1 MDLYLVRHGQAKPET
16 LDPSQPLSQRGRE
29 EVERVAR
36 HAAALGIR
44 VVEIQ
49 HSRKLRARETAEI
62 LAVHLAPSGGLREV
76 DGLAPTDDPAVARQA
91 VEEAGEPLMLVG
103 HLPHL
108 SRLASSLLVGNP
120 AMEIVQ
126 FRNASLAHLLGEGGW
141 RLDWILTPDLIHPA
155 AGFPP
160 SHRSA

>member
-1 MDLYLVRHGQAKPET
+1 MRHGQAKPET
-16 LDPSQPLSQRGRE
+16 LDPSQPLSERGRQ

-44 VVEIQ
+44 VVEIR

-62 LAVHLAPSGGLREV
+62 LAVHLAPPGGLREV

-108 SRLASSLLVGNP
+108 ARLASSLLVGNP
-120 AMEIVQ
+120 ATEIVQ
-126 FRNASLAHLLGEGGW
+126 FRNASLVHLLGEGGW
-141 RLDWILTPDLIHPA
+141 RLDWILTPDLINPA

-160 SHRSA
+160 SRRSA